1 MPIMINR
8 GKEMLRISPKDSKK
22 IEYSANQGRSWIV
35 RYSGS
40 SNTGAFSD
48 LMDAGKEILGTT
60 DKGLFYSTND
70 GRSWICRKR
79 GISNGRSKC
88 SKSTKLKW
96 IGKKFPRTVTLYGH
110 QPCWISSESALT
122 GRYFPIPGVKPSS
135 RKKPRNSS
143 RFIGIGRCYQ
153 ETVTSI

>member
-22 IEYSANQGRSWIV
+22 IEYSWIV

-79 GISNGRSKC
+79 G
-88 SKSTKLKW
+88 
-96 IGKKFPRTVTLYGH
+96 
-110 QPCWISSESALT
+110 
-122 GRYFPIPGVKPSS
+122 
-135 RKKPRNSS
+135 
-143 RFIGIGRCYQ
+143 
-153 ETVTSI
+153 